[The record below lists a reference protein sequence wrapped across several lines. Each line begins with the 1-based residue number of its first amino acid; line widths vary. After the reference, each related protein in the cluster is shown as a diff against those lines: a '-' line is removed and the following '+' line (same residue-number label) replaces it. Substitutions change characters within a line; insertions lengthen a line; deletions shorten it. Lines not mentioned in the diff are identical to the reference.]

1 MIGAAE
7 ASKDRSCMAEQICA
21 SWSHSYVLSLFSA
34 DEGLAASQE
43 GSRHLL
49 VGGGDVISSV
59 LTRRSNTGWATSSV
73 YRNPYNGISCSH
85 YFLKNIY

>member
-7 ASKDRSCMAEQICA
+7 ASKDRCCMAEQICA

-49 VGGGDVISSV
+49 VGA
-59 LTRRSNTGWATSSV
+59 RGWGRDIFCV
-73 YRNPYNGISCSH
+73 N
-85 YFLKNIY
+85 KE